1 MTLTADEFNS
11 FAEFGR
17 ARLGSGPDDLTLDD
31 LVIEWESH
39 QNRDDVNAAI
49 REGLDDADAG
59 RHRPA
64 AEVMADL
71 RKKHELPGP

>member
-1 MTLTADEFNS
+1 MTINVNDFNS

-17 ARLGSGPDDLTLDD
+17 ARLSQGAATLDD
-31 LVIEWESH
+31 LVIEWESTQH
-39 QNRDDVNAAI
+39 RDEINAAI
-49 REGLDDADAG
+49 REGIDDIEAG

-71 RKKHELPGP
+71 RKKHNLHSE